1 MVDLGGVTLLA
12 GRPYKASET
21 WRHIHEAVR
30 GAPHS
35 SPLLRELFG
44 APVPPP
50 SDRVFL
56 GETPRISAARSYAAA
71 ANAEVLASV
80 SRRVLA
86 ELQEQA
92 FAAVTRC
99 LAQQQA
105 EGEAGFGGQR
115 PRSAGTLGA
124 GATLPAV
131 LLFGAL
137 HPADNTVYLERLEG
151 LILKQT

>member
-1 MVDLGGVTLLA
+1 MEVSGVSLQA
-12 GRPYKASET
+12 GRAYKSADV
-21 WRHIHEAVR
+21 WKAVHEAVR

-44 APVPPP
+44 APAPPP

-56 GETPRISAARSYAAA
+56 GETPRISAARGYAAA

-80 SRRVLA
+80 SRKVLA
-86 ELQEQA
+86 DLQEQA
-92 FAAVTRC
+92 FAAVLRC
-99 LAQQQA
+99 LGR
-105 EGEAGFGGQR
+105 EDMLAGGSARAGNSRDGG
-115 PRSAGTLGA
+115 
-124 GATLPAV
+124 TLPAV

-151 LILKQT
+151 LVLKDT